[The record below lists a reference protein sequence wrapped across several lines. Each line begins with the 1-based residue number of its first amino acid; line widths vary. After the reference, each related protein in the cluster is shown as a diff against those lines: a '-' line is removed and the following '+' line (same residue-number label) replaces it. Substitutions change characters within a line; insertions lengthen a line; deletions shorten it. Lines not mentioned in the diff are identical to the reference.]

1 MDKASKE
8 TQQNTQYSQQPDK
21 TLSQYKMNKDNQFTM
36 TSFLSGQVW

>member
-8 TQQNTQYSQQPDK
+8 TQYSQQPDK